1 MSAEEKLESQPSPT
15 EFSEEAFACVGE
27 TTQTSLTLVFA
38 PENTFCGLYRLW
50 SGASDSLYLDLTPAP
65 SPLSLDAQSLAQEG
79 ALLYKALTEAAK
91 RRWQRIAASPDHTLP
106 DLDGEVVVHL
116 SQDAMLAWLVLLPP
130 VGRGRPVNMLA
141 LSQELHRYQVTEG
154 IDWAGLE
161 AFLGLEPQYFQPRV
175 IAWGVPAQRGADGR
189 VVDYYPRT
197 EPANTDLT
205 ELGQE
210 DYTSLN
216 LVQDVKKGA
225 VICQLMPSGEGSP
238 GKTVTGI
245 RVPAKRGRPVNV
257 PKGRNTAVSEDG
269 KYLVATMDG
278 HVEFTGHSFQ
288 VKPVLEIPGDV
299 EPEDGTI
306 QFMGDLHI
314 CGDVASGAVIRAMG
328 SIQVDGVAEGCTIEA
343 GEYLVV
349 SGGIQ
354 GQDSAVIQA
363 HKGVYA
369 KYLEHC
375 TVYAVQS
382 VVADCIIESD
392 IYCNGSVTVRT
403 GRAAIV
409 GGSVRAA
416 GVVSAGTVGSKAER
430 PTEVILGGLPCERL
444 ERRKMQAEV
453 KRLEEKLR
461 KEGRGL
467 STPEKRS
474 KLSQINLN
482 LCVTKLKLEKL
493 DKDLDRAAI
502 QLGDGSRLLCDEAY
516 PGAVITVG
524 KNTFRVRQLEKRRAF
539 CPGRDA
545 VNVITV

>member
-1 MSAEEKLESQPSPT
+1 MDPEEKLAPQPAQQP
-15 EFSEEAFACVGE
+15 EADFACVGE
-27 TTQTSLTLVFA
+27 VVPASLKLVF
-38 PENTFCGLYRLW
+38 PPDNTFCGLYRLW
-50 SGASDSLYLDLTPAP
+50 SGSSESLYVDLTPAP
-65 SPLSLDAQSLAQEG
+65 SPLSLGGQDLAQEG
-79 ALLYKALTEAAK
+79 ALFYKALTEAAK
-91 RRWQRIAASPDHTLP
+91 ARWQRIASSPDRTLP
-106 DLDGEVVVHL
+106 DLDGEIVLHL
-116 SQDAMLAWLVLLPP
+116 TRDAMLAWMVLLPP
-130 VGRGRPVNMLA
+130 VGRGRPVNMLRLA
-141 LSQELHRYQVTEG
+141 QELSSRQVSEG
-154 IDWAGLE
+154 IDWAGVE
-161 AFLGLEPQYFQPRV
+161 SFLGLEPRYFQPRA
-175 IAWGVPAQRGADGR
+175 IAWGVPAQRGEDGR
-189 VVDYYPRT
+189 VVDFYPRT
-197 EPANTDLT
+197 ERKNTDLT
-205 ELGQE
+205 ELGKE
-210 DYTSLN
+210 DYASLH
-216 LVQDVKKGA
+216 LVQDVKKGS
-225 VICQLMPSGEGSP
+225 VICQLMPSGEGKP
-238 GKTVTGI
+238 GRTVTGI
-245 RVPAKRGRPVNV
+245 RVPAKRGRPVDV
-257 PKGRNTAVSEDG
+257 PKGRNTTVSEDG

-288 VKPVLEIPGDV
+288 VKPVLEIPGSV
-299 EPEDGTI
+299 APEDGTI
-306 QFMGDLHI
+306 QFMGDVHI
-314 CGDVASGAVIRAMG
+314 CGDVASGTVIRAMG
-328 SIQVDGVAEGCTIEA
+328 SIQVDGVVEGAAIEA

-375 TVYAVQS
+375 AVYAVES

-392 IYCNGSVTVRT
+392 IYCNGNVTVRT

-430 PTEVILGGLPCERL
+430 PTAVILGGLPCERL
-444 ERRKMQAEV
+444 ERSKMQAEV

-461 KEGRGL
+461 RESRGL
-467 STPEKRS
+467 DTPEKRS
-474 KLSQINLN
+474 KISRLNLN

-524 KNTFRVRQLEKRRAF
+524 KNVFRVRQLEKRRAF